1 MSKSRKQMLAAV
13 LVLTAFLG
21 CYFGA
26 RKYSANLSKKQQE
39 EEAASIVQATDFDVA
54 EVTAFSYTSAGL
66 EVSFSLND
74 GEWKNDADAS
84 LKIDTEKIES
94 FLENFNAIESDNEIA
109 DSENRE
115 EFGLQEPNSSI
126 TFQFSDGESLTCSVG
141 DYNDVMGVY
150 YFMTDAGDSVYT
162 VSGTVANKLSNTAD
176 NFIAEEEET
185 EEETEAKVE
194 EETEAETEAKV
205 EEETEAETEAE

>member
-13 LVLTAFLG
+13 FVLAAFLG

-26 RKYSANLSKKQQE
+26 RKYSDNLSKKMQQ
-39 EEAASIVQATDFDVA
+39 EEAASIVQVTDFDVA

-66 EVSFSLND
+66 EVSFSLVD

-109 DSENRE
+109 DAENRE

-141 DYNDVMGVY
+141 EYNDVMGVY

-162 VSGTVANKLSNTAD
+162 VSGTVANKLSNTED
-176 NFIAEEEET
+176 NFAAEEEET
-185 EEETEAKVE
+185 EEESGA
-194 EETEAETEAKV
+194 EAEG
-205 EEETEAETEAE
+205 EAE